1 MDVVEQVLAHLL
13 QVAADPGDCAEAG
26 VYPVDRL
33 VQGLRGDLAI
43 QLAQGIAMFRR
54 PARNELDDIL
64 ELALQLLN
72 LALDAL
78 ALLLRPSVEGFRLHP
93 RAVRNRREG
102 QPGRRSDQGD
112 VLRLRLSSERRRD
125 GKEG

>member
-72 LALDAL
+72 LALD
-78 ALLLRPSVEGFRLHP
+78 
-93 RAVRNRREG
+93 
-102 QPGRRSDQGD
+102 RSE
-112 VLRLRLSSERRRD
+112 ERRVGQECVRTWRSRWSPYH
-125 GKEG
+125 

>member
-78 ALLLRPSVEGFRLHP
+78 ALLLRDRKSVVLGKRVS
-93 RAVRNRREG
+93 VRVDLG
-102 QPGRRSDQGD
+102 GRRIIKKKKNKQN
-112 VLRLRLSSERRRD
+112 
-125 GKEG
+125 K

>member
-54 PARNELDDIL
+54 PARHELDDIL

-78 ALLLRPSVEGFRLHP
+78 ALLLRQSVYGFRLHHP
-93 RAVRNRREG
+93 AVRQLRASKT
-102 QPGRRSDQGD
+102 GRTSGPGD
-112 VLRLRLSSERRRD
+112 VLHVTLLTHPPQ
-125 GKEG
+125 GGP